1 MERRRLGDRRPKNA
15 ADVEA
20 EAASSADPG
29 EPITPHEPTG
39 PAPAILSAA
48 EEQRLPEPIPI
59 HRRSNK
65 AIAMESGNRSRSW
78 PGSSPKAAIPGL
90 SEEELRVLEPSRAA
104 TRAGNGGGAR
114 RWTATPRL
122 AAHGL
127 DLALADELSAVVREL
142 LFCANS
148 GQLLHGFA
156 LYSDSFLFR
165 TMDDSGL
172 SEEEFK
178 AAHQHVAAKPIR
190 DWTRLAELREIERH
204 ADNVATA
211 TVVYAPSTG
220 AADSPREKFR
230 FLKNEETGV
239 WMIDDI
245 EPMG

>member
-1 MERRRLGDRRPKNA
+1 MERRRLGDRRPKNST
-15 ADVEA
+15 EA
-20 EAASSADPG
+20 ETESASPLEPG
-29 EPITPHEPTG
+29 ELIASPATAG
-39 PAPAILSAA
+39 PGAAVLPADN
-48 EEQRLPEPIPI
+48 EQRLPEPIPI
-59 HRRSNK
+59 HRRSNR
-65 AIAMESGNRSRSW
+65 ANAAESGNRSRTW
-78 PGSSPKAAIPGL
+78 TGSSPRAEIPGL
-90 SEEELRVLEPSRAA
+90 SEDELRVLEPSRGAF
-104 TRAGNGGGAR
+104 RAGRGGGVR
-114 RWTATPRL
+114 RWPVSRGIAG
-122 AAHGL
+122 HGV

-211 TVVYAPSTG
+211 TVVYTPPAGVSD
-220 AADSPREKFR
+220 APREKFR
-230 FLKNEETGV
+230 FLKNEETGA

-245 EPMG
+245 EPMD